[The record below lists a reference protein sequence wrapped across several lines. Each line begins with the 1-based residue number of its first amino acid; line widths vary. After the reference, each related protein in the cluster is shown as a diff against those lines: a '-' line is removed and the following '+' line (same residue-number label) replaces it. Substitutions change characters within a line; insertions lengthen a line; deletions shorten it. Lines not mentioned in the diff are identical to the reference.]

1 MKGAC
6 RELIPVSSDRVID
19 VEFVANCR
27 NISTSILP
35 LPAPYYMCV
44 CVCVCVCV
52 SCIYIYIYIYLHTN
66 VAYVSSVQNN
76 HIRIYISYTEPV
88 RV

>member
-1 MKGAC
+1 MSGRDESAC

-35 LPAPYYMCV
+35 LPAPYYV
-44 CVCVCVCV
+44 CVCVCVCELHLH
-52 SCIYIYIYIYLHTN
+52 IYI
-66 VAYVSSVQNN
+66 
-76 HIRIYISYTEPV
+76 
-88 RV
+88 

>member
-35 LPAPYYMCV
+35 LPAPYYV
-44 CVCVCVCV
+44 CVCVCVCELHLH
-52 SCIYIYIYIYLHTN
+52 IYI
-66 VAYVSSVQNN
+66 
-76 HIRIYISYTEPV
+76 
-88 RV
+88 